1 MNFFSNE
8 KQLHF
13 SFRKLGVVLCSIAL
27 GLFYVNGTNTLTAKA
42 DVISQKEATTVEKN
56 SVKENSDKNKV
67 EKITNYIA
75 DNKLSTIQPSYQNNQ
90 IQNNI
95 SNSHLIESKSSTI
108 KYISPTYYEYI
119 PTFKLNQTENQT
131 PEQSSQKSTHINQW
145 INQNNKLYY
154 YDKQGRPITNQWAA
168 PTGTTHY
175 FGREGYTINNQWY
188 TLPDNNTYYF
198 DQTGHTV
205 KNRWYKMSNNNTYYF
220 DKTGHTV
227 KNRWYK
233 MPNNNTYYF
242 DQTGHTVKNRWYKMP
257 DNNTYYFDQTGHT
270 VKNRWYKMPDNNTY
284 YFDQTGHTVKNRWY
298 KMPDNNIYYFDQT
311 GHTVKNGWY
320 TLPNN
325 GTYYFDNTG
334 HTVKNRYYSIN
345 GIHYWFDN
353 KGHTHSSSS
362 YFQNVSFQIEQHSDE
377 SNQPPTLKLV
387 GALKQKEDIYYIIG
401 NNSQL
406 YAYDTN
412 NFSISD
418 VNGNGGKSITIILK
432 NNGVTLEKNSYV
444 IPTTTISNIRVNNNN
459 STIQWNN
466 TNGSARVFIKDI
478 NGNEK
483 EITDSVN
490 FNPSNSY
497 SYDASEYSGTNL
509 YVELKNKDGAIMS
522 TSPKLTIPKVHFV
535 NQPVLKTDFLSLVV
549 TSSANGP
556 YLAIKDLNTGD
567 ESWAGY
573 RQGVYIGGTQIN
585 SIDHTQS
592 IDPIEFCNE
601 NIVIELK
608 DNKTIGNS
616 VITSIDPKKVPTL
629 ATSKPLHIPGIKLT
643 SYYDKNGKKLD
654 ANTLLN
660 KYLNPYYLNMYGT
673 RNGNTYVTAVHFNDD
688 HTMWYDTWG
697 INDSRYDGKNF
708 DRVPLLNPGQVTRL
722 VAIPVW
728 GIPASDP
735 SLSSDETVAFIVP
748 NKLLKDVSISNNI
761 LTGYNLGSDM
771 DDTISIK
778 IKGENTTL
786 VENVSASQLFGD
798 PFEVDLSKY
807 ADRIKNKTLVL
818 TLSRNNP
825 KLPAYEQYL
834 DVKTNKFYY
843 THENYDYSVHNI

>member
-1 MNFFSNE
+1 M
-8 KQLHF
+8 
-13 SFRKLGVVLCSIAL
+13 
-27 GLFYVNGTNTLTAKA
+27 
-42 DVISQKEATTVEKN
+42 
-56 SVKENSDKNKV
+56 
-67 EKITNYIA
+67 
-75 DNKLSTIQPSYQNNQ
+75 
-90 IQNNI
+90 
-95 SNSHLIESKSSTI
+95 
-108 KYISPTYYEYI
+108 
-119 PTFKLNQTENQT
+119 
-131 PEQSSQKSTHINQW
+131 
-145 INQNNKLYY
+145 
-154 YDKQGRPITNQWAA
+154 
-168 PTGTTHY
+168 
-175 FGREGYTINNQWY
+175 
-188 TLPDNNTYYF
+188 PDNNTYYF

-205 KNRWYKMSNNNTYYF
+205 KNRWYKMPDNNTYYF
-220 DKTGHTV
+220 DQIGHTV

-233 MPNNNTYYF
+233 MPDNNIYYF

-270 VKNRWYKMPDNNTY
+270 VKNRWY
-284 YFDQTGHTVKNRWY
+284 
-298 KMPDNNIYYFDQT
+298 
-311 GHTVKNGWY
+311 
-320 TLPNN
+320 TLPNT

-345 GIHYWFDN
+345 GTHYWFDN
-353 KGHTHSSSS
+353 NGHTHSSSS
-362 YFQNVSFQIEQHSDE
+362 YFQNVSFQIEQHSNE

-387 GALKQKEDIYYIIG
+387 GALKQKEDVYYIIG
-401 NNSQL
+401 NDSQL
-406 YAYDTN
+406 CAYDTN

-444 IPTTTISNIRVNNNN
+444 IPTTTISNIIVNTDN
-459 STIQWNN
+459 SAIQWNN

-483 EITDSVN
+483 EITDSIN

-509 YVELKNKDGAIMS
+509 YLELKNKDGALMS

-567 ESWAGY
+567 ESWVA
-573 RQGVYIGGTQIN
+573 GGTQIN

-592 IDPIEFCNE
+592 IDPIEFCNK

-608 DNKTIGNS
+608 DNETIGNS
-616 VITSIDPKKVPTL
+616 VITSIDPKKIPTL
-629 ATSKPLHIPGIKLT
+629 AISQPIHIPGIKLT
-643 SYYDKNGKKLD
+643 SYYDKTGKKLD
-654 ANTLLN
+654 ANTLLK
-660 KYLNPYYLNMYGT
+660 KYLDPYYLNMYGM
-673 RNGNTYVTAVHFNDD
+673 RNGNTYVTAVRFNDD
-688 HTMWYDTWG
+688 HTMSYDTWG

-735 SLSSDETVAFIVP
+735 SLSTDETVAFIVPNKLLKDVSISNNILTGYNLGSDMVAIPVWGIPASDPSLSTDETVAFIVP

-778 IKGENTTL
+778 IKGENTPL

-818 TLSRNNP
+818 TLSRNDP

>member
-13 SFRKLGVVLCSIAL
+13 SFRKLWVVLCSIAL

-56 SVKENSDKNKV
+56 SVKENSDQNKV

-119 PTFKLNQTENQT
+119 PTFKSNQTENQT

-154 YDKQGRPITNQWAA
+154 YDKQGRLITNQWAA

-175 FGREGYTINNQWY
+175 FGKEGYTINNQWY

-198 DQTGHTV
+198 DKTGHTV

-220 DKTGHTV
+220 DQTGHTVKNRWYKMPNNNTYYFDQTGHTV

-270 VKNRWYKMPDNNTY
+270 VKNRWY
-284 YFDQTGHTVKNRWY
+284 
-298 KMPDNNIYYFDQT
+298 
-311 GHTVKNGWY
+311 
-320 TLPNN
+320 TLPNT

-345 GIHYWFDN
+345 GTCYWFDN

-362 YFQNVSFQIEQHSDE
+362 YFQNVLFQIEQHRNE

-387 GALKQKEDIYYIIG
+387 GTLKQKEDIYYIIG
-401 NNSQL
+401 NDSQL

-497 SYDASEYSGTNL
+497 SYDASEYSGTTL
-509 YVELKNKDGAIMS
+509 YLELKNKDGAIMS

-556 YLAIKDLNTGD
+556 YLAIKNLETGD
-567 ESWAGY
+567 ESWVA
-573 RQGVYIGGTQIN
+573 GGTQIN

-592 IDPIEFCNE
+592 IDPIEFFNE

-660 KYLNPYYLNMYGT
+660 KYLDPYYLNMYGT
-673 RNGNTYVTAVHFNDD
+673 RNGNTYVTAVHFSDD

-697 INDSRYDGKNF
+697 INDSRYYGKNF

-728 GIPASDP
+728 GIPTSDP
-735 SLSSDETVAFIVP
+735 SLSTDETVAFIVP

-761 LTGYNLGSDM
+761 LTGYNLGSDI

-778 IKGENTTL
+778 IKGENTPL
-786 VENVSASQLFGD
+786 VENVRASQLFDD

>member
-1 MNFFSNE
+1 M
-8 KQLHF
+8 
-13 SFRKLGVVLCSIAL
+13 
-27 GLFYVNGTNTLTAKA
+27 
-42 DVISQKEATTVEKN
+42 
-56 SVKENSDKNKV
+56 
-67 EKITNYIA
+67 
-75 DNKLSTIQPSYQNNQ
+75 
-90 IQNNI
+90 
-95 SNSHLIESKSSTI
+95 
-108 KYISPTYYEYI
+108 
-119 PTFKLNQTENQT
+119 
-131 PEQSSQKSTHINQW
+131 
-145 INQNNKLYY
+145 
-154 YDKQGRPITNQWAA
+154 
-168 PTGTTHY
+168 
-175 FGREGYTINNQWY
+175 
-188 TLPDNNTYYF
+188 
-198 DQTGHTV
+198 
-205 KNRWYKMSNNNTYYF
+205 YYF

-233 MPNNNTYYF
+233 MPN
-242 DQTGHTVKNRWYKMP
+242 
-257 DNNTYYFDQTGHT
+257 
-270 VKNRWYKMPDNNTY
+270 NNTY

-320 TLPNN
+320 TLPNS

-345 GIHYWFDN
+345 GTHYWFDN

-432 NNGVTLEKNSYV
+432 NNSVTLEKNSYV

-490 FNPSNSY
+490 FNPSNSC

-509 YVELKNKDGAIMS
+509 YLELKNKDGAIMS

-573 RQGVYIGGTQIN
+573 RQGVYVGGTQIN

-660 KYLNPYYLNMYGT
+660 KYLNPYY
-673 RNGNTYVTAVHFNDD
+673 
-688 HTMWYDTWG
+688 
-697 INDSRYDGKNF
+697 
-708 DRVPLLNPGQVTRL
+708 
-722 VAIPVW
+722 
-728 GIPASDP
+728 
-735 SLSSDETVAFIVP
+735 
-748 NKLLKDVSISNNI
+748 
-761 LTGYNLGSDM
+761 
-771 DDTISIK
+771 
-778 IKGENTTL
+778 
-786 VENVSASQLFGD
+786 
-798 PFEVDLSKY
+798 
-807 ADRIKNKTLVL
+807 
-818 TLSRNNP
+818 
-825 KLPAYEQYL
+825 
-834 DVKTNKFYY
+834 
-843 THENYDYSVHNI
+843 

>member
-56 SVKENSDKNKV
+56 SVKENSDQNEIIGSKNIKSDQNKV

-75 DNKLSTIQPSYQNNQ
+75 DNKLSTIQPSYQNTQ

-119 PTFKLNQTENQT
+119 PTFKSNQTENQT

-175 FGREGYTINNQWY
+175 FGKEGYTINNQWY

-198 DQTGHTV
+198 D
-205 KNRWYKMSNNNTYYF
+205 K
-220 DKTGHTV
+220 
-227 KNRWYK
+227 
-233 MPNNNTYYF
+233 
-242 DQTGHTVKNRWYKMP
+242 TGHTVKNRWYKMP

-270 VKNRWYKMPDNNTY
+270 VKNRWY
-284 YFDQTGHTVKNRWY
+284 
-298 KMPDNNIYYFDQT
+298 
-311 GHTVKNGWY
+311 
-320 TLPNN
+320 TLPNT

-345 GIHYWFDN
+345 GTCYWFDN

-362 YFQNVSFQIEQHSDE
+362 YFQNVLFQIEQHRNE

-432 NNGVTLEKNSYV
+432 NNSVTLEKNSYV

-490 FNPSNSY
+490 FNPSNSC

-509 YVELKNKDGAIMS
+509 YLELKNKDGAIMS

-573 RQGVYIGGTQIN
+573 RQGVYVGGTQIN

-735 SLSSDETVAFIVP
+735 SLSTDETVAFIVP

-761 LTGYNLGSDM
+761 LTGYNLGSDI

-778 IKGENTTL
+778 IKGENTPL
-786 VENVSASQLFGD
+786 VENVRASQLFDD